1 MAMTRDVVMRV
12 EKISIVRD
20 GVTVISDF
28 DAQFVRGTISAIIG
42 ANGSGK
48 SSLLGAMSGVLPI
61 SQGVITLNDKNLNDM
76 TIVDQSR
83 ARSVV
88 AQNQRYTLGFSVA
101 EILSLGS
108 PSMPQDLYEATLEKV
123 GSLDLADRNVLSLS
137 GGERQRISIAH
148 ALIQDRDLILLDEPL
163 SAQDPA
169 SAARLI
175 EIFRELRQSGKT
187 IIFVAHMQESDLLWC
202 DQIVKTLAQ

>member
-1 MAMTRDVVMRV
+1 MAMTRDVVMKV

-20 GVTVISDF
+20 GVPVISDF
-28 DAQFVRGTISAIIG
+28 DAQFVRGTITAIIG

-48 SSLLGAMSGVLPI
+48 SSLLGAMSGLLPI
-61 SQGVITLNDKNLNDM
+61 SRGVITLNDKNLNDI
-76 TIVDQSR
+76 TIVDQSHV
-83 ARSVV
+83 RSVV
-88 AQNQRYTLGFSVA
+88 AQNQRYTLGFSVT

-108 PSMPQDLYEATLEKV
+108 PSTSRDLREEILEKV
-123 GSLDLADRNVLSLS
+123 GSRDLADRNVLSLS

-148 ALIQDRDLILLDEPL
+148 ALIQNRDLILLDEPL

-175 EIFRELRQSGKT
+175 EIFKELRQSGKT

>member
-20 GVTVISDF
+20 GVPVISDF
-28 DAQFVRGTISAIIG
+28 DAQFVRGTITAIIG

-48 SSLLGAMSGVLPI
+48 SSLLGAMSGLLPI
-61 SQGVITLNDKNLNDM
+61 SRGVITLNDKNLNDI
-76 TIVDQSR
+76 TIVDQSHV
-83 ARSVV
+83 RSVV
-88 AQNQRYTLGFSVA
+88 AQNQRYTLGFSVT

-108 PSMPQDLYEATLEKV
+108 PSTSRDLREEILEKV
-123 GSLDLADRNVLSLS
+123 GSRDLADRNVLSLS

-148 ALIQDRDLILLDEPL
+148 ALIQNRDLILLDEPL

-175 EIFRELRQSGKT
+175 EIFKELRQSGKT